1 MKITKVNINNE
12 SLSNC
17 YLLTDEKTGYSAMV
31 DPGGFLDEVIETAER
46 EKSNI
51 KYILLTHGHFDHLLG
66 APLVKEVT
74 GSPIAIG
81 KGDEKCLESKEANL
95 MKKFGVEAF
104 FVPVNPDIILKDGD
118 EITIGE
124 SIIKVMATPGHSK
137 GGVVFID
144 EESRSII
151 SGDTL
156 FYSTVGRTDN
166 VGASDEELAESL
178 RKLIAFEG
186 DYTVYPGHG
195 PETTLSHER
204 VRNIYIRR
212 MNR

>member
-1 MKITKVNINNE
+1 MKITRINIYNE
-12 SLSNC
+12 ALSNC

-46 EKSNI
+46 ETSNI

-74 GSPIAIG
+74 GAPIAIG

-95 MKKFGVEAF
+95 MIKFGVEAH
-104 FVPVNPDIILKDGD
+104 FVPVKPDILLNDSD

-124 SIIKVMATPGHSK
+124 SKIKVMATPGHSK
-137 GGVVFID
+137 GGIVFID

-166 VGASDEELAESL
+166 IGASSEELTESL
-178 RKLIAFEG
+178 RRLISLDG
-186 DYTVYPGHG
+186 DYSVYPGHG

-204 VRNIYIRR
+204 VRNIFIRR

>member
-1 MKITKVNINNE
+1 MRIQRVNINNE

-17 YLLTDEKTGYSAMV
+17 YLLTDEETGYSAMV
-31 DPGGFLDEVIETAER
+31 DPGGFLDEVVETAER
-46 EKSNI
+46 EKGNI

-66 APLVKEVT
+66 APLVKDVT
-74 GSPIAIG
+74 GASIAIG
-81 KGDEKCLESKEANL
+81 KGDEICLESKEANL
-95 MKKFGVEAF
+95 MLRFGVEAY
-104 FVPVNPDIILKDGD
+104 FVPVKPDIVLNDGD
-118 EITIGE
+118 EISIGK
-124 SIIKVMATPGHSK
+124 SKIKVIATPGHSK

-166 VGASDEELAESL
+166 FGASEEELTESL
-178 RKLIAFEG
+178 RKLIALDG

-195 PETTLSHER
+195 PETLLSRER
-204 VRNIYIRR
+204 VRNIFIRR

>member
-1 MKITKVNINNE
+1 MKITRVNIYNE
-12 SLSNC
+12 ALSNC

-46 EKSNI
+46 ETSNI

-74 GSPIAIG
+74 GAPIAIG

-95 MKKFGVEAF
+95 MIKFGVEAH
-104 FVPVNPDIILKDGD
+104 FVPVKPDIILNDSD

-124 SIIKVMATPGHSK
+124 SKIKVMATPGHSK
-137 GGVVFID
+137 GGIVFID

-166 VGASDEELAESL
+166 IGASSEELTESL
-178 RKLIAFEG
+178 RRLISLDG
-186 DYTVYPGHG
+186 DYSVYPGHG

-204 VRNIYIRR
+204 VRNIFIRR

>member
-1 MKITKVNINNE
+1 MKVTKVRINNE

-17 YLLTDEKTGYSAMV
+17 YLLIDEKTGYSAMV

-46 EKSNI
+46 EKNNI

-66 APLVKEVT
+66 APLVKDVT
-74 GSPIAIG
+74 GAPIAIG
-81 KGDEKCLESKEANL
+81 KGDEKCLESKVENL
-95 MKKFGVEAF
+95 MVRFGVEAY
-104 FVPVNPDIILKDGD
+104 FVPLKPDIVLYDGD

-124 SIIKVMATPGHSK
+124 SKLKVMATPGHSK
-137 GGVVFID
+137 GGVVYID

-166 VGASDEELAESL
+166 IGASDEELTESL
-178 RKLIAFEG
+178 RKLISLDG

-195 PETTLSHER
+195 PETSLSRER